1 MITAI
6 FGIICYGI
14 GLAFGVWAISSIKS
28 KKTNLYDI
36 NGEEANDGS
45 LIFQQGKP
53 FELYEV
59 YWDERYQW
67 SYRNHPENKYGAK
80 NFHGRLTS
88 SKFIVPEDMKWELL
102 KD

>member
-1 MITAI
+1 MSGAVI
-6 FGIICYGI
+6 GVVCYFI
-14 GLAFGVWAISSIKS
+14 GLILGVVVIPMFKKS
-28 KKTNLYDI
+28 KTNIYDI
-36 NGEEANDGS
+36 NGDEANDGC
-45 LIFQQGKP
+45 LIFHQGKP

-59 YWDERYQW
+59 YWHDQFQW